1 MAIYV
6 KFKRQRTLKEFL
18 TLLFSY
24 PSDGYLRNVTTYHDE
39 ECTKIQCE
47 AGKNRSIDDILEIV
61 NTYYPSITIKRLCQ
75 VLFNLKIKH
84 DHIEYSLHGLRCGT
98 INRSVLLFTPFTC
111 DYHNKNSKSSSKW
124 TIRELYEM
132 SKIK

>member
-24 PSDGYLRNVTTYHDE
+24 PSSNYLRNVTTYHDE

-47 AGKNRSIDDILEIV
+47 AGRNRSIDDVLEIV
-61 NTYYPSITIKRLCQ
+61 NTYYPDVQIEELCQ
-75 VLFNLKIKH
+75 VLFNLKIEH
-84 DHIEYSLHGLRCGT
+84 NNTEYTLHGLRCST
-98 INRSVLLFTPFTC
+98 INRSVLLFTMLRC
-111 DYHNKNSKSSSKW
+111 DYSSNFKSDSKW

-132 SKIK
+132 SKIT

>member
-6 KFKRQRTLKEFL
+6 KFEKPETLKEFL
-18 TLLFSY
+18 TLLFSH
-24 PSDGYLRNVTTYHDE
+24 SKDGYLRSVTTYHDK
-39 ECTKIQCE
+39 ECTTIQCK

-84 DHIEYSLHGLRCGT
+84 NNTEYLLYGLRCFS
-98 INRSVLLFTPFTC
+98 INKSVLLFTKFTC
-111 DYHNKNSKSSSKW
+111 NYHNQNYKSDSKW

-132 SKIK
+132 SKIT